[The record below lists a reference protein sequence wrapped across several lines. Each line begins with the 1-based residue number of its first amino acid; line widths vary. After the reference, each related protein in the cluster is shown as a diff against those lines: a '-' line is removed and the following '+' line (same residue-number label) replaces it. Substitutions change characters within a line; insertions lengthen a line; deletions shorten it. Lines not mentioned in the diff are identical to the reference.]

1 MACQST
7 SELNNSISDFW
18 EKNFGTNVLFDVYP
32 SFIPDVKDLGQK
44 RILYIG
50 LNPAYQGQPHLRY
63 NGGKIQES
71 KIIELAQENVLSRTP
86 GSQNYYA
93 KFFNP
98 IHDFHSSINYQMNL
112 YPDHYDLF
120 PFRMT
125 DSKSEDIRS
134 LIYNGSEYS
143 DFTQLCLSN
152 LLDYLRITRPILV
165 IVNNAMSSSIIKD
178 LLFDHIKK
186 VPELG
191 IYTYKLGS
199 LKIFFLF
206 TGTWQYGRLDKF
218 TKDIYL
224 SIVENFLMTKTF

>member
-1 MACQST
+1 
-7 SELNNSISDFW
+7 
-18 EKNFGTNVLFDVYP
+18 
-32 SFIPDVKDLGQK
+32 
-44 RILYIG
+44 
-50 LNPAYQGQPHLRY
+50 
-63 NGGKIQES
+63 
-71 KIIELAQENVLSRTP
+71 
-86 GSQNYYA
+86 
-93 KFFNP
+93 
-98 IHDFHSSINYQMNL
+98 MNL

-134 LIYNGSEYS
+134 LIYNGPEYS
-143 DFTQLCLSN
+143 EFTQFCLSN
-152 LLDYLRITRPILV
+152 LLDYLKMTKPIFV
-165 IVNNAMSSSIIKD
+165 IVNNAMSSNIIKD
-178 LLFDHIKK
+178 LLFENNEK

-224 SIVENFLMTKTF
+224 SIVENFLMTQTFGFFSFFKNV